1 MVLRNTTCSKKQVT
15 QTGQASASIPVSFL
29 VKFQVA
35 LEISFL
41 CLWLSMLP
49 MGNAWGQ
56 KMERTLY
63 VSSYQEPNRNY
74 CGFERTA
81 RARQRIGSQ
90 AVSDLVKALQNRD
103 TKLRADAAHLLGS
116 IDKKGASEVIPN
128 LITASKN
135 DPDAEVRVCAVSA
148 LISIAGKDLNKSTPE
163 VKAVIPVVIA
173 AVKDSDT
180 EVRLAALMAFQSMS
194 FTYSSD
200 DNFNVKLTNE
210 LKAAIPV
217 LMETLKDDNEQ
228 VRSSATSALSNMGRD
243 TTSLVPVIIQA
254 LKDKND
260 LVRIGAISVLGR
272 VGIWERKSEEVAK
285 VVPALITAL
294 KQDKNAQ
301 VRSNAAYA
309 FKFIGEKAATTVV
322 PVLIEAL
329 KNDLDFQVRSSAA
342 SALESMGE
350 KAATAVPVLIEALKK
365 PELRYNAE
373 EALGGI
379 AESWQD
385 NATRL
390 SNQEVDLAI
399 SYLETALNIAENPKS
414 EYANLFGFAEEKKRL
429 RRSLNFL
436 KKEKDSRLFSKTRP
450 R

>member
-1 MVLRNTTCSKKQVT
+1 MVSRNTSCSKKQVT
-15 QTGQASASIPVSFL
+15 QRGQAFASIPVSFL

-56 KMERTLY
+56 EMERTLR
-63 VSSYQEPNRNY
+63 VSSFQKPNRNY
-74 CGFERTA
+74 CGSERTA
-81 RARQRIGSQ
+81 RASQRIGSQ
-90 AVSDLVKALQNRD
+90 AVSNLVKTLQNRD

-116 IDKKGASEVIPN
+116 IDKKVASKVIPN

-135 DPDAEVRVCAVSA
+135 DLDAEVRVCAVSA

-163 VKAVIPVVIA
+163 VKAVTPVVIA
-173 AVKDSDT
+173 ALKDSDT
-180 EVRLAALMAFQSMS
+180 EVRLTALMAFQSMS

-210 LKAAIPV
+210 LKATIPV

-228 VRSSATSALSNMGRD
+228 VRSNATSALSNMAKD
-243 TTSLVPVIIQA
+243 TTSLFPVIIQA

-260 LVRIGAISVLGR
+260 LVRISAASILGR
-272 VGIWERKSEEVAK
+272 VGIWERKSEEVVKA
-285 VVPALITAL
+285 VPVLITAL
-294 KQDKNAQ
+294 KEDKNAK

-309 FKFIGEKAATTVV
+309 LKFIGEKAATAV
-322 PVLIEAL
+322 PALIEAL

-365 PELRYNAE
+365 LELKYNAE
-373 EALGGI
+373 EALGRI

-385 NATRL
+385 NATKL

-414 EYANLFGFAEEKKRL
+414 EYANLFGFAEGKKRL

-436 KKEKDSRLFSKTRP
+436 KKEKDSRLFSKSRP

>member
-1 MVLRNTTCSKKQVT
+1 MVSKNTSCSKKQVT
-15 QTGQASASIPVSFL
+15 QTGQASAFIPVNFL

-49 MGNAWGQ
+49 IGNVWGQ
-56 KMERTLY
+56 EKERTLS

-74 CGFERTA
+74 CGSERTA

-90 AVSDLVKALQNRD
+90 AVSDLVKALRNRD

-116 IDKKGASEVIPN
+116 IDKKVASQVIPN

-148 LISIAGKDLNKSTPE
+148 LISIAGNDLNKSTPD

-173 AVKDSDT
+173 ALKDSDT
-180 EVRLAALMAFQSMS
+180 EVRLAALIAFRSMS

-228 VRSSATSALSNMGRD
+228 VRSNATSALSNMAKD
-243 TTSLVPVIIQA
+243 TTSLFPVIIQA

-260 LVRIGAISVLGR
+260 LVRISAASILGR
-272 VGIWERKSEEVAK
+272 VGIWERKSEEVVKA
-285 VVPALITAL
+285 VPVLITAL
-294 KQDKNAQ
+294 KEDKNAK

-309 FKFIGEKAATTVV
+309 LKFIGEKAATAV
-322 PVLIEAL
+322 PALIEAL

-365 PELRYNAE
+365 LELKYNAE
-373 EALGGI
+373 EALGRI

-385 NATRL
+385 NATKL

-414 EYANLFGFAEEKKRL
+414 EYANLPGFAEGKKRL

-436 KKEKDSRLFSKTRP
+436 KKEKDSRLFSKTRL

>member
-1 MVLRNTTCSKKQVT
+1 M
-15 QTGQASASIPVSFL
+15 
-29 VKFQVA
+29 
-35 LEISFL
+35 
-41 CLWLSMLP
+41 
-49 MGNAWGQ
+49 
-56 KMERTLY
+56 
-63 VSSYQEPNRNY
+63 
-74 CGFERTA
+74 
-81 RARQRIGSQ
+81 
-90 AVSDLVKALQNRD
+90 
-103 TKLRADAAHLLGS
+103 GS
-116 IDKKGASEVIPN
+116 IDKKVASQVIPN
-128 LITASKN
+128 LITTSKN

-228 VRSSATSALSNMGRD
+228 VRSNAISALSNMGQD
-243 TTSLVPVIIQA
+243 TTSLVPVIIQG

-260 LVRIGAISVLGR
+260 LVRIGATSVLGS
-272 VGIWERKSEEVAK
+272 VGIWKRKSEEVVKA
-285 VVPALITAL
+285 VPALITAL
-294 KQDKNAQ
+294 KEDKNTQ

-309 FKFIGEKAATTVV
+309 LKFIGEKVAIVV
-322 PVLIEAL
+322 SALIEAL

-342 SALESMGE
+342 SALESLGE
-350 KAATAVPVLIEALKK
+350 KATTAVPVLIEALKK

-373 EALGGI
+373 EALGRI

-385 NATRL
+385 NATKL

-414 EYANLFGFAEEKKRL
+414 EYANLFGFAEGKKRL

>member
-1 MVLRNTTCSKKQVT
+1 MVSRNTTCSKKQVT
-15 QTGQASASIPVSFL
+15 QTGQAFASIPVSFL

-56 KMERTLY
+56 GMERTLH

-74 CGFERTA
+74 CGSERTA

-90 AVSDLVKALQNRD
+90 AVSDLVKALRNRD
-103 TKLRADAAHLLGS
+103 TKLRADAAHLLGN
-116 IDKKGASEVIPN
+116 IDKKVASQVIPN

-148 LISIAGKDLNKSTPE
+148 LISIAGNDLNKSTPQ

-180 EVRLAALMAFQSMS
+180 EVRLTALMAFQSMS
-194 FTYSSD
+194 FTYSTD

-228 VRSSATSALSNMGRD
+228 VRSNATSALSNMGED

-254 LKDKND
+254 LKDKDD
-260 LVRIGAISVLGR
+260 LVRIGAASVLGR
-272 VGIWERKSEEVAK
+272 VRISERKSEEVAK
-285 VVPALITAL
+285 AVPALITAL

-309 FKFIGEKAATTVV
+309 LKFIGEKAATAV
-322 PVLIEAL
+322 PALIEAL
-329 KNDLDFQVRSSAA
+329 KNDLDSQVRSSAA

-365 PELRYNAE
+365 QEFSYNAE
-373 EALGGI
+373 EALGRI

-385 NATRL
+385 NATKL

-399 SYLETALNIAENPKS
+399 SYLETALNSAENPKS
-414 EYANLFGFAEEKKRL
+414 EYANLLGFGEGKKRL

-436 KKEKDSRLFSKTRP
+436 KKEKDSRLFSKSRP

>member
-1 MVLRNTTCSKKQVT
+1 MIDARSY
-15 QTGQASASIPVSFL
+15 
-29 VKFQVA
+29 KFQVA

-56 KMERTLY
+56 EMERTLQ
-63 VSSYQEPNRNY
+63 VSSFQKPNRNY
-74 CGFERTA
+74 CGSERTA

-90 AVSDLVKALQNRD
+90 AVDDLVKALQNRD

-116 IDKKGASEVIPN
+116 IEKKVASEVIPN
-128 LITASKN
+128 LITALKN

-148 LISIAGKDLNKSTPE
+148 LISIAGNDLNKSTPD

-173 AVKDSDT
+173 ALKDSDT
-180 EVRLAALMAFQSMS
+180 EVRLTALIAFQSMS

-200 DNFNVKLTNE
+200 NNFNVKLTNE

-228 VRSSATSALSNMGRD
+228 VRSNATSALSNMGQD
-243 TTSLVPVIIQA
+243 TTSLFPVIIQA

-260 LVRIGAISVLGR
+260 LVRISAASVLGR

-285 VVPALITAL
+285 AVPALITAL
-294 KQDKNAQ
+294 KEDKNAK

-309 FKFIGEKAATTVV
+309 LKFIGEKAATAV

-365 PELRYNAE
+365 QELRYNAE
-373 EALGGI
+373 EALGRI

-385 NATRL
+385 NATKL

-399 SYLETALNIAENPKS
+399 SYLETALNIVENPKS
-414 EYANLFGFAEEKKRL
+414 KYANLPGFAEGEKRL

-436 KKEKDSRLFSKTRP
+436 KKEKDSRLFSKSRP